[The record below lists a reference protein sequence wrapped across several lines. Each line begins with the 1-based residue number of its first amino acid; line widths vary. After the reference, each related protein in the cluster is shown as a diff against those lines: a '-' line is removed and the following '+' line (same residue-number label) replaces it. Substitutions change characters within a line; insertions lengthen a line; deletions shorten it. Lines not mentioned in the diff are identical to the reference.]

1 MFIAK
6 HSLIQRRRLMRQ
18 ILIIDVRM
26 EKLHLITDLFIILR
40 IIEKTIT
47 SLFNSMIEISSS
59 LMISLEKLYL
69 I

>member
-6 HSLIQRRRLMRQ
+6 HSLIQERRLMRQ

-40 IIEKTIT
+40 IIEKITI
-47 SLFNSMIEISSS
+47 SLFNSMIEIS
-59 LMISLEKLYL
+59 LNQMIS
-69 I
+69 